1 MSKQH
6 QITVFAK
13 PNGAWARAAKSKS
26 TKTSP
31 SPTSPSDPI
40 IQKSKNLTSTF
51 TEIRLISAA
60 GTFFKIVYSN
70 FNIFNRRTFI

>member
-1 MSKQH
+1 MAKQH

-51 TEIRLISAA
+51 TEIRLISSA
-60 GTFFKIVYSN
+60 GNNSDLLIFSIEEHL
-70 FNIFNRRTFI
+70 FNS